1 MAQYKI
7 KQCIKA
13 TWANRQGTGR
23 LRTADLTGTGNR
35 SEEVI
40 K

>member
-13 TWANRQGTGR
+13 TWSTCDTANYSPWFARWR
-23 LRTADLTGTGNR
+23 H
-35 SEEVI
+35 
-40 K
+40 